1 MVNCNFLKSN
11 QTVWEKLALTGNS
24 FTAHQQILKTAYNQS
39 MFLNTGNPKLYHN
52 WNKDTICMG
61 ITSNLVWN
69 YDKYWAGIVGC
80 LQSLTI
86 PLFLFSFWVGSSGC
100 LGYHHSPSMCPGV
113 RRSDTKAPT
122 RHPAQN
128 YRNHQQVLQSLILYY
143 VHFMFWNFD
152 HIRIEE
158 IFIMCLKHKCSHLCM
173 NIKWNTWI
181 YLAVTVC

>member
-69 YDKYWAGIVGC
+69 YDKYWNCWLSPITYNTTVPFFI
-80 LQSLTI
+80 LSRIQWLPWLPSL
-86 PLFLFSFWVGSSGC
+86 SQYVSR
-100 LGYHHSPSMCPGV
+100 SPSV
-113 RRSDTKAPT
+113 RHEGPDSSSCTK
-122 RHPAQN
+122 
-128 YRNHQQVLQSLILYY
+128 LQKSSASAAIIDSILCAFY
-143 VHFMFWNFD
+143 MFWNFD

-173 NIKWNTWI
+173 NIKWNTWS
-181 YLAVTVC
+181 YLAVTVS